1 MSSPR
6 FVEVSRE
13 TLESFLVSKGFR
25 REVQNREV
33 VYVRD
38 HHIDS
43 NVKVKVYTTLSV
55 GAEQARDCG
64 DDAIRVVTIFDNG
77 RGKSFG
83 VGKFPKLLRTAPAG
97 LSDEARVQVLLDR
110 LHERM
115 RAAYAR
121 ANEFVKESKARFASR

>member
-1 MSSPR
+1 MSPR
-6 FVEVSRE
+6 FVEVSSE
-13 TLESFLVSKGFR
+13 KLEGFLVSKGFR
-25 REVQNREV
+25 RDVQSHEVI
-33 VYVRD
+33 YIRD

-55 GAEQARDCG
+55 GARQARSCG
-64 DDAIRVVTIFDNG
+64 SDAIRVVTIFDNG

-110 LHERM
+110 LYERM
-115 RAAYAR
+115 REAYAR
-121 ANEFVKESKARFASR
+121 ANEFVKESKARFANR

>member
-13 TLESFLVSKGFR
+13 TLESFLTSKGFR

-38 HHIDS
+38 HHIDG

-55 GAEQARDCG
+55 NGEQVRDCG
-64 DDAIRVVTIFDNG
+64 EDAIRVVTIFDNG

-97 LSDEARVQVLLDR
+97 LPESDRVQVLLDR

-115 RAAYAR
+115 REAYAR
-121 ANEFVKESKARFASR
+121 ANEFVKESRARFQGR